1 MPTQIGHSKQA
12 GFNFIMD
19 RIQKKL
25 KGWKERSLS
34 YAGRS
39 TLISAV
45 IQAIPT
51 YIMSCFLLPRNMC
64 EKIEKAMCKFWWG
77 SSDRNQKIHWKAR
90 RELFQ
95 SKLAGGLGFR
105 EMHLFNKAML
115 AKQVWRL
122 QTDPNSLLGKCLKAR
137 YYPNSDILHAH
148 QGRGSSYA
156 WQSMFQAIDLI
167 KKGSCWQ
174 IGNGKTTN
182 IWEDNWVVWQNGYK
196 VLTPPMI
203 RIV

>member
-1 MPTQIGHSKQA
+1 
-12 GFNFIMD
+12 
-19 RIQKKL
+19 
-25 KGWKERSLS
+25 
-34 YAGRS
+34 
-39 TLISAV
+39 
-45 IQAIPT
+45 
-51 YIMSCFLLPRNMC
+51 MC
-64 EKIEKAMCKFWWG
+64 EKIERAMSKFWWG

-167 KKGSCWQ
+167 KKRKLLA
-174 IGNGKTTN
+174 N
-182 IWEDNWVVWQNGYK
+182 WEWQNHQHLG
-196 VLTPPMI
+196 
-203 RIV
+203 R